1 MLRFGIPIKVNAT
14 IFQLNS
20 MIHSVVLSGMKNK
33 WMELRGVKILAQCS
47 KLVALSQEIMYTIIL
62 RNGSNLIASILTLKM
77 KNCGNLS

>member
-20 MIHSVVLSGMKNK
+20 MIPSVVSSDMKNK
-33 WMELRGVKILAQCS
+33 WMELREVKTLVQYS
-47 KLVALSQEIMYTIIL
+47 KLVALSQEIMYITIL
-62 RNGSNLIASILTLKM
+62 RNGSNLIVSILTLKM

>member
-20 MIHSVVLSGMKNK
+20 MILSVVSSGMKNR
-33 WMELRGVKILAQCS
+33 WMELREVKTLVQYS
-47 KLVALSQEIMYTIIL
+47 KSVALSQEIMYITIL
-62 RNGSNLIASILTLKM
+62 RNGSNLIVSILTLKM